1 LTDPLEARVEPARA
15 DDMPAGLA
23 EELYKAAAAEQFGL
37 SLQQFVDALRAVG
50 QKLNYGADAG
60 VTTTPAQREVFLRGL
75 HAGELA
81 LAQGCALGLDAAW
94 AVFVARYRGP
104 LTQAAI
110 AITRSASM
118 GEELADSL
126 YSELFG
132 MGQRDGVRWSPLSS
146 YSGRGSLMGWLRTM
160 LAQRHVNHFRQTRR
174 ESPLENVEVAAAA
187 PAIAT
192 EQAELARLRA
202 GLTRVFEALDAEERF
217 LLSSYYLDQRTLLQI
232 AGVLRVHE
240 ATASRKL
247 KRVTEQVRK
256 KLLKALETEGMS
268 RRAAQE
274 ALGADPRDLD
284 LNLRNLLQVREAAT
298 FLKKEGGA

>member
-1 LTDPLEARVEPARA
+1 MDSASQPAGLTDPLETRVEAARA
-15 DDMPAGLA
+15 DDVPAGLA

-37 SLQQFVDALRAVG
+37 SLLQFAEALRAVG
-50 QKLNYGADAG
+50 HKSNYGADAG
-60 VTTTPAQREVFLRGL
+60 VTPAPAQREAFLRGL
-75 HAGELA
+75 HTSELA
-81 LAQGCALGLDAAW
+81 LAQGCALGIDAAW
-94 AVFVARYRGP
+94 AAFVARYRGP

-132 MGQRDGVRWSPLSS
+132 MGRRDGVRWSPLSS
-146 YSGRGSLMGWLRTM
+146 YSGRGSLMGW
-160 LAQRHVNHFRQTRR
+160 R
-174 ESPLENVEVAAAA
+174 ESPLENVEVTAAA

-192 EQAELARLRA
+192 EQPDLIRLRA

-247 KRVTEQVRK
+247 KRVTELVRK

-274 ALGADPRDLD
+274 ALGTDPRDLD
-284 LNLRNLLQVREAAT
+284 MNLRNLLQVREAAT